1 MKSHFVNGCY
11 CLVDT
16 INEDTLYSAINTDKS
31 NHLVIGYTS
40 GKSSADAT
48 VFGKVVT
55 NTGVMPQPF
64 RLSNNSEHSQSNI
77 YLALIPESDDFVA
90 VWDEQTDENEKNIFI
105 RYYSLSANG
114 TLQAQQTAQQINSS
128 AGVNVAPRI
137 IYNHASGLF
146 FITWFSMLNKSIQ
159 MQYLSF
165 DKATST
171 FRDAS
176 YISELEDTVDA
187 AFFVEDLNLH
197 ASTRLNLCLTQAE
210 GNDIIS
216 VNIDDHSVGFI
227 ECYCSNSKIIQTK
240 LLEYQTTA
248 IQKFATAYDSFNKTL
263 KIVYILE
270 YADGDETGE
279 KTEVFYSDVYGDSIS
294 YFPGKKMMTKIGT
307 DRLELNLT
315 NHRTSFPVI
324 EPFTCTTDISD
335 IRFIIAW
342 KTDENGISFNE
353 FSSDFTPLTV
363 ESNIS
368 SANVN
373 ASAPSIAVTNNQK
386 GIVFSATGAETHT
399 LYQTGIL
406 MAVEPLSENSLSK
419 QPLLITNSL
428 AR

>member
-31 NHLVIGYTS
+31 SHLIIGYVN
-40 GKSSADAT
+40 GKVPTTTT

-64 RLSNNSEHSQSNI
+64 RLSTNSENTQSNV
-77 YLALIPESDDFVA
+77 YLTHISASDSFVA
-90 VWDEQTDENEKNIFI
+90 VWDEQADENERNIFI
-105 RYYSLSANG
+105 RYFSLSANG
-114 TLQAQQTAQQINSS
+114 ILHAQQAAQKISSS

-137 IYNHASGLF
+137 IYNHANGLF
-146 FITWFSMLNKSIQ
+146 FVTWFSMLNKSIQ

-165 DKATST
+165 DEAANT
-171 FRDAS
+171 FKDAS

-187 AFFVEDLNLH
+187 EFFVDDLNLH
-197 ASTRLNLCLTQAE
+197 TSTRLNLCLTQAE

-240 LLEYQTTA
+240 LLEYQMTA
-248 IQKFATAYDSFNKTL
+248 IKKFTTAYDSFSKKL
-263 KIVYILE
+263 KIVYTLE
-270 YADGDETGE
+270 YAEDDDAT
-279 KTEVFYSDVYGDSIS
+279 VLYSDVYGDSIS
-294 YFPGKKMMTKIGT
+294 YFPGKKMIAKVGT

-315 NHRTSFPVI
+315 NHKTSFPVI
-324 EPFTCTTDISD
+324 QAFTRTTDISD

-342 KTDENGISFNE
+342 KTDTDGISFNE
-353 FSSDFTPLTV
+353 FSSDFIPLTV

-368 SANVN
+368 SASVD
-373 ASAPSIAVTNNQK
+373 ASAPCIAVTNNQK
-386 GIVFSATGAETHT
+386 GVIFGAANTETSP
-399 LYQTGIL
+399 LYKSGVSI
-406 MAVEPLSENSLSK
+406 AIEALSVNSISE
-419 QPLLITNSL
+419 
-428 AR
+428 

>member
-16 INEDTLYSAINTDKS
+16 INEDTLYSAINTDRS
-31 NHLVIGYTS
+31 NHLIIGYAS
-40 GKSSADAT
+40 GNNSATTA

-55 NTGVMPQPF
+55 NTGMMPQPF
-64 RLSNNSEHSQSNI
+64 RFSNNSEHSQSNI
-77 YLALIPESDDFVA
+77 YLALIPQSDDFVA
-90 VWDEQTDENEKNIFI
+90 VWDEQTDENETSIFI

-114 TLQAQQTAQQINSS
+114 TLQPQQTAQKINSS

-165 DKATST
+165 DKATNT
-171 FRDAS
+171 FKDAS

-187 AFFVEDLNLH
+187 AFFAEELNLH
-197 ASTRLNLCLTQAE
+197 ESTRLNLCLTQAE

-248 IQKFATAYDSFNKTL
+248 IKKFATAYDFFNKKL
-263 KIVYILE
+263 KIVYTLE
-270 YADGDETGE
+270 YTDGEEDGE
-279 KTEVFYSDVYGDSIS
+279 KAEVLYSDVYGDSIS
-294 YFPGKKMMTKIGT
+294 YFPGKKMMAKVGT

-315 NHRTSFPVI
+315 NHKTSFPVI
-324 EPFTCTTDISD
+324 QPFTRTTDISD

-342 KTDENGISFNE
+342 KTDTDGISFNE
-353 FSSDFTPLTV
+353 FSSDFIPLTV

-368 SANVN
+368 SASVD
-373 ASAPSIAVTNNQK
+373 ASAPCIAVTNNQK
-386 GIVFSATGAETHT
+386 GVIFGAANTETSP
-399 LYQTGIL
+399 LYKSGISI
-406 MAVEPLSENSLSK
+406 AIEALSVNSISE
-419 QPLLITNSL
+419 
-428 AR
+428 